1 MALLRHEVGPDD
13 LDIRWARRHEAGEIA
28 RLFLISSDGLAAY
41 IWSRMDMPGLSLEEI
56 GAARYA
62 REDTAFS
69 YEKCLV
75 AERGGRIVGMV
86 HSFPMEADP
95 DARSEEDPVLRPYAE
110 LEDVGSLYVSGL
122 AVHPEHRGA
131 GIGAEL
137 MECAHERA
145 RAKGLPRVSLICFER
160 NARAMRFYDRLGYRE
175 KDRRPIVPHPTL
187 HYADGDAIL
196 LVREV

>member
-1 MALLRHEVGPDD
+1 MALLRQDTGYED

-28 RLFLISSDGLAAY
+28 KLFLISSDGLAAY

-75 AERGGRIVGMV
+75 AERGGQIVGMV
-86 HSFPMEADP
+86 HSFPIEADP
-95 DARSEEDPVLRPYAE
+95 DARLEEDPVLRPYAE
-110 LEDVGSLYVSGL
+110 LEDIGSLYVSGL
-122 AVHPEHRGA
+122 AVYPEHRGA

-160 NARAMRFYDRLGYRE
+160 NERAMRFYDRLGYRE
-175 KDRRPIVPHPTL
+175 LDRRPIVPHPML
-187 HYADGDAIL
+187 HYADGDAVL
-196 LVREV
+196 LARDI

>member
-1 MALLRHEVGPDD
+1 MAKGAAEVHGS
-13 LDIRWARRHEAGEIA
+13 LDIRWALRHEAAEIA

-75 AERGGRIVGMV
+75 ATRGGRIVGMV
-86 HSFPMEADP
+86 HSFPMEAAP
-95 DARSEEDPVLRPYAE
+95 DAAPETDPVLRPYAE
-110 LEDVGSLYVSGL
+110 LEDPGSLYVSGL
-122 AVHPEHRGA
+122 AVYPEHRNA
-131 GIGAEL
+131 GVGAEL

-145 RAKGLPRVSLICFER
+145 RAKGLARVSLICFER
-160 NARAMRFYDRLGYRE
+160 NERALGFYRRLGYAE
-175 KDRRPIVPHPTL
+175 KDRRPIVPHPML
-187 HYADGDAIL
+187 HYGDGDAIL

>member
-1 MALLRHEVGPDD
+1 MTLLRQEVGPDD
-13 LDIRWARRHEAGEIA
+13 LDIRWAQKHEAGEIA

-41 IWSRMDMPGLSLEEI
+41 IWSQMDMPGLSLEEI
-56 GAARYA
+56 GAVRYA

-75 AERGGRIVGMV
+75 AERSSRIVGMV

-95 DARSEEDPVLRPYAE
+95 VARPEDDPVLRPYAE

-122 AVHPEHRGA
+122 AVYPDHRNA
-131 GIGAEL
+131 GIGTEL
-137 MECAHERA
+137 MECVHERA

-160 NARAMRFYDRLGYRE
+160 NEPAMRLYDRLGYGE